1 MQSALA
7 KTTTYCLLTIYNKPL
22 IGNVKQLV
30 KLLRE
35 IYQGL
40 LASYEITNIGS
51 ESNQLGRYT
60 THRTYIS
67 DSLHDEDWQCGIK
80 AKLH

>member
-7 KTTTYCLLTIYNKPL
+7 ETTTYCLLTITIYNKPL

-40 LASYEITNIGS
+40 LASYEITNIPSQLGS

-60 THRTYIS
+60 THCTYIL
-67 DSLHDEDWQCGIK
+67 DSLHDED
-80 AKLH
+80 